1 MIRVV
6 DSATKLDAS
15 CRDAVLVCGS
25 HGGLYPAYLVA
36 SARCRAVILNDAG
49 VGKDNAG
56 IAFLHYCAD
65 LGMAAAAVD
74 THSARIG
81 DANDMMRRG
90 RISHVNAIA
99 AGLGVRTGDG
109 CMAAA
114 EKLEAAPAW
123 TTAPPA
129 YAEARSVIEPGSG
142 LPRIVLIDSASLV
155 RPEDAGQIVVTGSHG
170 GLVGGAPKMALQV
183 DALAAAFHDA
193 GGGVDGAGMSRLP
206 ALDARGIAAVT
217 VAASSARIG
226 DARSVFEEGVIS
238 HANQTAVRLGAS
250 LGMYVRDFV
259 AAVAARARGSL
270 PSN

>member
-36 SARCRAVILNDAG
+36 CARCRAAILNDAG
-49 VGKDNAG
+49 VGKDDAG

-74 THSARIG
+74 ARSARIG
-81 DANDMMRRG
+81 DADDMVRRG

-99 AGLGVRTGDG
+99 AGLGVRVGDG

-114 EKLEAAPAW
+114 ERLEATPAW
-123 TTAPPA
+123 TKAPPA
-129 YAEARSVIEPGSG
+129 FAEARSVIERVSG

-155 RPEDAGQIVVTGSHG
+155 RPEDAGQIVITGSHG
-170 GLVGGAPKMALQV
+170 GLVGGVSKMALQV

-193 GGGVDGAGMSRLP
+193 GGGVDGAGMTRLP

-217 VAASSARIG
+217 AAASSARIG

-238 HANQTAVRLGAS
+238 HANRTAVCRGAS
-250 LGMYVRDFV
+250 LGMRVSDFV
-259 AAVAARARGSL
+259 AVIVARPTS
-270 PSN
+270 

>member
-6 DSATKLDAS
+6 DSATKLDES

-36 SARCRAVILNDAG
+36 SAHCRAVILNDAG
-49 VGKDNAG
+49 AGKDEAG
-56 IAFLHYCAD
+56 IAFLHYCDD

-74 THSARIG
+74 TRSARIG
-81 DANDMMRRG
+81 DAGDMMRRG
-90 RISHVNAIA
+90 RISRVNAIA
-99 AGLGVRTGDG
+99 AGLGVRAGDG

-114 EKLEAAPAW
+114 KALEAAPAW
-123 TTAPPA
+123 TKAPPP
-129 YAEARSVIEPGSG
+129 YAEARAVIAGS
-142 LPRIVLIDSASLV
+142 PRIVLIDSASLV
-155 RPEDAGQIVVTGSHG
+155 RPEDAGQIVITGSHG

-193 GGGVDGAGMSRLP
+193 GGGVDGAGASRLP

-250 LGMYVRDFV
+250 VGMRLRDCV
-259 AAVAARARGSL
+259 AVIAARTT
-270 PSN
+270 P